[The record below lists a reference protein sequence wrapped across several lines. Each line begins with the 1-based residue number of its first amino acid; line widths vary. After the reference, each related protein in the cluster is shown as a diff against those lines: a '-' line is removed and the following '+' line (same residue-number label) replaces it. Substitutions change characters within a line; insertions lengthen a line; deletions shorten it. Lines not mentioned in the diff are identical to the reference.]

1 MDMFDYIK
9 INIFLSKEA
18 KGKILKLRNIH
29 LKCIKLTE
37 IQYLKCRKISIITC
51 IKPRQRIKKQR
62 HYFADKSL
70 SSQSYDFSSSHV
82 WMWELDHKEVECQGI
97 DAFKLWCWRRLLRV
111 PWTERRSN
119 QSSLKEISPEY
130 SLEGL
135 MQKLQYFGYLM
146 WRTDS
151 LEKTLMLGMIEGRRR
166 RGQQKM
172 RWLDGITDWM
182 DMSLSKL
189 WELAMDMEAWRAA
202 VHGVAKRRTWVSD
215 WTTPPSL

>member
-82 WMWELDHKEVECQGI
+82 WM
-97 DAFKLWCWRRLLRV
+97 
-111 PWTERRSN
+111 
-119 QSSLKEISPEY
+119 
-130 SLEGL
+130 
-135 MQKLQYFGYLM
+135 
-146 WRTDS
+146 
-151 LEKTLMLGMIEGRRR
+151 
-166 RGQQKM
+166 
-172 RWLDGITDWM
+172 
-182 DMSLSKL
+182 
-189 WELAMDMEAWRAA
+189 
-202 VHGVAKRRTWVSD
+202 
-215 WTTPPSL
+215 